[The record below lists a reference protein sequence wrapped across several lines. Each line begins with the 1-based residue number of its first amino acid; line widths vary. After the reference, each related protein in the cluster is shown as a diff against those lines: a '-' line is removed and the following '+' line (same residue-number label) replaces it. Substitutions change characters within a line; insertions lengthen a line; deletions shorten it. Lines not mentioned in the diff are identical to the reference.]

1 MAAGVILGAVS
12 PARAAELE
20 VAVACPQWAPEAAA
34 QVEARIRTS
43 FLTEGLEAR
52 RVLVSCSAG
61 AIRVEVETA
70 GDSLVRLV
78 EPRSGVLEDDVV
90 ATAQD
95 ALHALAP
102 APTPPEPATAEPAEP
117 APAEPSPPPPP
128 VAVPAPAPAP
138 TEPPTEVASAP
149 ERPWPP
155 SKLTVRLHAG
165 PLLERWSSHWAL
177 GGEASV
183 FASTRRTLGLGV
195 ALGFRAATGEPSSFN
210 ASEWN
215 ASARLELTPTHFAG
229 FRGELGVGASVLM
242 AGPSANVTA
251 DTSTLLWTAAFAL
264 RVTRPFVLGSFALAP
279 SLGLRA
285 FSGRRDVRVNEQE
298 QLVVPLVVPEAA
310 LWLIVPSD

>member
-1 MAAGVILGAVS
+1 VGVVS

-20 VAVACPQWAPEAAA
+20 VAVACPEWAPEAAA

-70 GDSLVRLV
+70 GDALVRLV

-102 APTPPEPATAEPAEP
+102 APTPPEPAASNEPAEP
-117 APAEPSPPPPP
+117 APAEPSPPPP
-128 VAVPAPAPAP
+128 VAGPTPAP
-138 TEPPTEVASAP
+138 TEQPTKLESAP
-149 ERPWPP
+149 ERPWSP
-155 SKLTVRLHAG
+155 SQLTVRLHAG
-165 PLLERWSSHWAL
+165 PVLERWSSHWAF

-183 FASTRRTLGLGV
+183 FASTRRTVGLGV
-195 ALGFRAATGEPSSFN
+195 ALGVRAATGEPSSFN

-215 ASARLELTPTHFAG
+215 ASARLELAPAHLAG
-229 FRGELGVGASVLM
+229 FRGELGVGASLLM
-242 AGPSANVTA
+242 AGPTANVTA
-251 DTSTLLWTAAFAL
+251 DTSTLLWTAAFGL

-285 FSGRRDVRVNEQE
+285 FSGRRDVRVNQQE
-298 QLVVPLVVPEAA
+298 QLVVPVVVPEAA
-310 LWLIVPSD
+310 LWLIVPGD